1 MKHKWIIAVLAVAL
15 VGVAWF
21 EHRTGIIRGI
31 CTIFGTS
38 IKEDLQRESF
48 DSAAWKSPKS
58 TSGDYS
64 LRSRM
69 VDDLLSRH
77 HLVGRNR
84 NQVIALLGKPD
95 LAVGN
100 EFRYTLGWER
110 GWLKIDGEDLVIAFD
125 SSGVD
130 IKAETS
136 VN

>member
-15 VGVAWF
+15 VGLAWF
-21 EHRTGIIRGI
+21 EHRTGVIRGI
-31 CTIFGTS
+31 CAVVGTS

-77 HLVGRNR
+77 RLLGKNKSQIV
-84 NQVIALLGKPD
+84 ALLGKPD
-95 LAVGN
+95 LAFGS
-100 EFRYTLGWER
+100 EFRYSLGWER
-110 GWLKIDGEDLVIAFD
+110 GWLKIDGEDLVITFD
-125 SSGVD
+125 SSGVA